1 MALCRELQPVR
12 ELSFSAIKRK
22 ISATYSARESEKYT
36 RTSSFSDFDPNE
48 NERTDTSK
56 SIRRKRNVS
65 DSELDC
71 TKQKRAEFF
80 FVENEQHSGT
90 VLSKFKK
97 PQSLEDAQRLIPR
110 ENLPPDFL
118 KLSVHEEESNNGIL
132 TEGMLAS
139 IH

>member
-1 MALCRELQPVR
+1 M
-12 ELSFSAIKRK
+12 KRK

-65 DSELDC
+65 DSELDS

-80 FVENEQHSGT
+80 FVESEQPSGT

-97 PQSLEDAQRLIPR
+97 SQNLEDTQRLIPH
-110 ENLPPDFL
+110 ENLPPDLF
-118 KLSVHEEESNNGIL
+118 KLSVHEEESNNGVL
-132 TEGMLAS
+132 TEGINSLTFS
-139 IH
+139 TW

>member
-1 MALCRELQPVR
+1 M
-12 ELSFSAIKRK
+12 KRK

-65 DSELDC
+65 DSELDS

-80 FVENEQHSGT
+80 FVEREQPSGT

-97 PQSLEDAQRLIPR
+97 SQNLEDTQRLIPH
-110 ENLPPDFL
+110 ENLPPDLF
-118 KLSVHEEESNNGIL
+118 KLSVHEEESNNGVL
-132 TEGMLAS
+132 TEGINSLTFS
-139 IH
+139 TW